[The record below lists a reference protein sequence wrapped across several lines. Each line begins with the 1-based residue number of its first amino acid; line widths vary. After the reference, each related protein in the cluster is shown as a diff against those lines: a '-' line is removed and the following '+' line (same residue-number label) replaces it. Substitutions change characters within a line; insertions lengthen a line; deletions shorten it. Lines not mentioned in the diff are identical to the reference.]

1 MWKKNEATAEGAS
14 TPSPTPRP
22 RETTSRTGAEAAV
35 SNPTPSL
42 VATIGPSISIK
53 GDISGNED
61 LVIEGKVEGA
71 IELGKHN
78 VTIGHNGRVTADI
91 RGKRICVE
99 GEVKGDLLG
108 DEVLI
113 RKSGRVE
120 GNAKA
125 PRVTLENGCNF
136 RGSIDMKPAGSPST
150 SQHQSRR
157 GSTRSKA
164 AAAAL

>member
-1 MWKKNEATAEGAS
+1 MWKKNEATTENAS
-14 TPSPTPRP
+14 TASPPPQPRT
-22 RETTSRTGAEAAV
+22 TTSRADNEGPV
-35 SNPTPSL
+35 STIASSI

-53 GDISGNED
+53 GDISGDED
-61 LVIEGKVEGA
+61 LVIEGRVEGA
-71 IELGKHN
+71 IQLGKHN

-136 RGSIDMKPAGSPST
+136 RGSIDMKPAGGTPT
-150 SQHQSRR
+150 SKPQSNRDT
-157 GSTRSKA
+157 TRSKVA
-164 AAAAL
+164 RAAL